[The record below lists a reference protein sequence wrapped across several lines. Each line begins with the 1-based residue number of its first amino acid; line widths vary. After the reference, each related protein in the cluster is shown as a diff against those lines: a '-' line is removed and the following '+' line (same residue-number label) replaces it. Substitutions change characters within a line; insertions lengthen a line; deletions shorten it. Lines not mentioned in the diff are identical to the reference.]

1 MNNQIKTFDW
11 KTKHISNEDLSRKL
25 FSAVSEL
32 FNFISNNEKK
42 LSLLKVDSNTDYF
55 GGRKWNLK
63 TSQKEIFMDKRPNF
77 ANNQLYFDEKLRFDS
92 CLRFIQL
99 ETNCHS
105 TRDFWG
111 CGLTKEY
118 TLRFEIPGRYFQ
130 CVGETKSLIYINE
143 WISVIPKKSRNKLV
157 RLIYWYENS
166 EKNYWDMNNL
176 MRRLFERFKF
186 SIVTGYSKIEDSRF
200 CGFVPTYD
208 ITGNR
213 NRKINKLLRG
223 RKCN

>member
-11 KTKHISNEDLSRKL
+11 KTKHITNEELSQKL
-25 FSAVSEL
+25 FNAVSEL
-32 FNFISNNEKK
+32 FQFIANNNTK
-42 LSLLKVDSNTDYF
+42 LSLLKVESDANYF
-55 GGRKWNLK
+55 SGRKWNLK
-63 TSQKEIFMDKRPNF
+63 TSEKEIFIDKRSSRYGI
-77 ANNQLYFDEKLRFDS
+77 YFDQKNTYNSL
-92 CLRFIQL
+92 LRFIQL

-130 CVGETKSLIYINE
+130 YVGEEKSLVYINE

-157 RLIYWYENS
+157 RMIYWYENS

-186 SIVTGYSKIEDSRF
+186 SIATGYNKIEDRF

-213 NRKINKLLRG
+213 NRKINKLLR
-223 RKCN
+223 RKNANK

>member
-1 MNNQIKTFDW
+1 MSQ
-11 KTKHISNEDLSRKL
+11 KL
-25 FSAVSEL
+25 LKAVYEL
-32 FNFISNNEKK
+32 FEFIANNNTK
-42 LSLLKVDSNTDYF
+42 LSLLKVDSNSDYF

-63 TSQKEIFMDKRPNF
+63 TSEKEIFIDKRSYGSGIYLDPKNSF
-77 ANNQLYFDEKLRFDS
+77 NAQ
-92 CLRFIQL
+92 LRFIQL
-99 ETNCHS
+99 ETDCHS

-157 RLIYWYENS
+157 RMIYWYENS

-186 SIVTGYSKIEDSRF
+186 GIVTGYNKIEDSRF
-200 CGFVPTYD
+200 CGFTPTYD

>member
-1 MNNQIKTFDW
+1 M
-11 KTKHISNEDLSRKL
+11 SRKL

>member
-25 FSAVSEL
+25 LKAVNEL
-32 FNFISNNEKK
+32 FEFIANNEKK
-42 LSLLKVDSNTDYF
+42 LSLLKVDSDADYF

-63 TSQKEIFMDKRPNF
+63 TSQKEIFLDKRSYGSGIYLDPKNSF
-77 ANNQLYFDEKLRFDS
+77 NTQ
-92 CLRFIQL
+92 LRFIQL

-157 RLIYWYENS
+157 RMIYWYENS
-166 EKNYWDMNNL
+166 KKNYWDMNNL

-186 SIVTGYSKIEDSRF
+186 GIVTGYNKIEDSRF

>member
-1 MNNQIKTFDW
+1 MSQ
-11 KTKHISNEDLSRKL
+11 KL
-25 FSAVSEL
+25 FNAVYEL
-32 FNFISNNEKK
+32 FQFIANNNTK
-42 LSLLKVDSNTDYF
+42 LSLLKVDSDP
-55 GGRKWNLK
+55 RSWNLK
-63 TSQKEIFMDKRPNF
+63 TSTKEIFVDKRPNY
-77 ANNQLYFDEKLRFDS
+77 NYLYFTEKLKWETQ
-92 CLRFIQL
+92 LRFIKL

-130 CVGETKSLIYINE
+130 YVGEKKSLIYINQ

-157 RLIYWYENS
+157 RMIYWYENS

-186 SIVTGYSKIEDSRF
+186 SIATGYNKIEDNRF

-208 ITGNR
+208 IIGDR
-213 NRKINKLLRG
+213 NRKINKLLR
-223 RKCN
+223 RKNANK

>member
-1 MNNQIKTFDW
+1 MSQ
-11 KTKHISNEDLSRKL
+11 KL
-25 FSAVSEL
+25 FKAVYEL
-32 FNFISNNEKK
+32 FEFIANNEKK
-42 LSLLKVDSNTDYF
+42 LSLLKVDSDADYF

-63 TSQKEIFMDKRPNF
+63 TSQKEIFLDKRSYGSGIYLDPKNSF
-77 ANNQLYFDEKLRFDS
+77 NTQ
-92 CLRFIQL
+92 LRFIQL

-157 RLIYWYENS
+157 RMIYWYENS

-186 SIVTGYSKIEDSRF
+186 GIVTGYNKIEDSRF
-200 CGFVPTYD
+200 CGFTPTYD

-213 NRKINKLLRG
+213 NRKINKLLRS

>member
-11 KTKHISNEDLSRKL
+11 KTKHISNEDLSQKL
-25 FSAVSEL
+25 LKAVNEL
-32 FNFISNNEKK
+32 FEFIANNEKK
-42 LSLLKVDSNTDYF
+42 LSLLKVDSDADYF

-63 TSQKEIFMDKRPNF
+63 TSEKEIFIDKRSYGSGIYLDPKNSF
-77 ANNQLYFDEKLRFDS
+77 NTQ
-92 CLRFIQL
+92 LRFIQL

-157 RLIYWYENS
+157 RMIYWYENS

-186 SIVTGYSKIEDSRF
+186 GIVSGYNKIEDSRF
-200 CGFVPTYD
+200 CGFAPTYD

-213 NRKINKLLRG
+213 NRKINKLLRS
-223 RKCN
+223 RKCK

>member
-1 MNNQIKTFDW
+1 MSQ
-11 KTKHISNEDLSRKL
+11 KL
-25 FSAVSEL
+25 FNAVSEL
-32 FNFISNNEKK
+32 FQFIANNNTK
-42 LSLLKVDSNTDYF
+42 LSLLKVDSDANYF

-63 TSQKEIFMDKRPNF
+63 TSEKEIFIDKRSSEYGI
-77 ANNQLYFDEKLRFDS
+77 YFDQKNTYNSL
-92 CLRFIQL
+92 LRFIQL

-130 CVGETKSLIYINE
+130 YVGETKSLIYINE

-157 RLIYWYENS
+157 RMIYWYENS

-186 SIVTGYSKIEDSRF
+186 SIATGYNKIEDSRF

-213 NRKINKLLRG
+213 NRKINKLLR
-223 RKCN
+223 RKNANK

>member
-1 MNNQIKTFDW
+1 M
-11 KTKHISNEDLSRKL
+11 SRKL

-32 FNFISNNEKK
+32 FNFISNNETK
-42 LSLLKVDSNTDYF
+42 LSLLKVESPTNYF

-63 TSQKEIFMDKRPNF
+63 TSQKEIFIDKRSYGYGI
-77 ANNQLYFDEKLRFDS
+77 YFDPKNS
-92 CLRFIQL
+92 YNTHLRFIQL

-118 TLRFEIPGRYFQ
+118 TLRFEVPGKYFQ
-130 CVGETKSLIYINE
+130 CVGETKSLIYIND

-176 MRRLFERFKF
+176 MRRLFERFNF
-186 SIVTGYSKIEDSRF
+186 GITTGYSKIDDGHF

-223 RKCN
+223 RNAIK

>member
-1 MNNQIKTFDW
+1 MSQ
-11 KTKHISNEDLSRKL
+11 KL
-25 FSAVSEL
+25 FNAVSEL
-32 FNFISNNEKK
+32 FQFIANNNTK

-63 TSQKEIFMDKRPNF
+63 TSQKEIFIDKRSSEYGI
-77 ANNQLYFDEKLRFDS
+77 YFDQKNTYNSL
-92 CLRFIQL
+92 LRFIQL

-130 CVGETKSLIYINE
+130 YVGEEKSLIYINE

-157 RLIYWYENS
+157 RMIYWHENS

-186 SIVTGYSKIEDSRF
+186 SIATGYNKIEDSRF

-213 NRKINKLLRG
+213 NRKINKLLR
-223 RKCN
+223 RKNANK

>member
-1 MNNQIKTFDW
+1 MSQ
-11 KTKHISNEDLSRKL
+11 KL
-25 FSAVSEL
+25 FKAVYEL
-32 FNFISNNEKK
+32 FEFVANNEKK
-42 LSLLKVDSNTDYF
+42 LSLLKVDSDADYF

-63 TSQKEIFMDKRPNF
+63 TSQKEIFLDKRSYGSGIYLDPKNSF
-77 ANNQLYFDEKLRFDS
+77 NTQ
-92 CLRFIQL
+92 LRFIQL

-130 CVGETKSLIYINE
+130 YVGEKKSLIYINQ

-157 RLIYWYENS
+157 RMIYWYENS

-186 SIVTGYSKIEDSRF
+186 SIVSGYNKIEDSRF

-213 NRKINKLLRG
+213 NRKINKLLRS

>member
-1 MNNQIKTFDW
+1 MSQ
-11 KTKHISNEDLSRKL
+11 KL
-25 FSAVSEL
+25 FKAVSEL
-32 FNFISNNEKK
+32 FQFIVNNNTK
-42 LSLLKVDSNTDYF
+42 LSLLKVESDANYF

-63 TSQKEIFMDKRPNF
+63 TSEKEIFIDKRSSRYGI
-77 ANNQLYFDEKLRFDS
+77 YFDQKNTYNSL
-92 CLRFIQL
+92 LRFIQL

-130 CVGETKSLIYINE
+130 YVGEEKSLVYINE

-157 RLIYWYENS
+157 RMIYWYENS

-186 SIVTGYSKIEDSRF
+186 SIATGYNKIEDSRF

-213 NRKINKLLRG
+213 NRKINKLLR
-223 RKCN
+223 RKNANK

>member
-1 MNNQIKTFDW
+1 MSQ
-11 KTKHISNEDLSRKL
+11 KL
-25 FSAVSEL
+25 FKAVSEL
-32 FNFISNNEKK
+32 FQFIANNNTK
-42 LSLLKVDSNTDYF
+42 LSLLKVESDANYF

-63 TSQKEIFMDKRPNF
+63 TSEKEIFIDKRSSRYGI
-77 ANNQLYFDEKLRFDS
+77 YFDQKNTYNSL
-92 CLRFIQL
+92 LRFIQL

-130 CVGETKSLIYINE
+130 YVGEEKSLIYINE

-157 RLIYWYENS
+157 RMIYWYENS

-186 SIVTGYSKIEDSRF
+186 SIATGYNKIEDSRF

-213 NRKINKLLRG
+213 NRKINKLLR
-223 RKCN
+223 RKNANK

>member
-11 KTKHISNEDLSRKL
+11 KTKHIRNEDLSQKL
-25 FSAVSEL
+25 FKAVYEL
-32 FNFISNNEKK
+32 FEFIANNNTK
-42 LSLLKVDSNTDYF
+42 LSLLKVDSNSDYF

-63 TSQKEIFMDKRPNF
+63 TSQKEIFIDKRSYGSGIYLDPKNSF
-77 ANNQLYFDEKLRFDS
+77 NTQ
-92 CLRFIQL
+92 LRFIQL
-99 ETNCHS
+99 ETDCHS

-157 RLIYWYENS
+157 RMIYWYENS

-186 SIVTGYSKIEDSRF
+186 GIVSGYNKIEDSRF
-200 CGFVPTYD
+200 CGFKQTYD

-213 NRKINKLLRG
+213 NRKINKLLR
-223 RKCN
+223 RKRCN

>member
-1 MNNQIKTFDW
+1 M
-11 KTKHISNEDLSRKL
+11 SRKL

-63 TSQKEIFMDKRPNF
+63 TSQKEVFMDKRPNF